1 MSAHGTYRA
10 QGLVLR
16 RTKLGETDLIVTLL
30 CEGLDRQVR
39 AVAKGARRPGSR
51 LAGVVDLG
59 NEGAFLLSRGR
70 SLDVVSEGRLLV
82 SRAGLA
88 ADPERSACAAAVL
101 DVAAGL
107 TDEGDPDARLYPMAR
122 AALDALAEAA
132 PGRLAAVVAAF
143 ALKAACAQGFRPEL
157 GRCVRCGEPVGL
169 EEAAAQGAPAPGA
182 PAPRPAVPGIAAADA
197 AAQGAPAPGAAVPSP
212 GAPPPAAPPPAA
224 PPSSVPPPAVPPTP
238 AALSPTV
245 PFDFLEG
252 GTVCRACAD
261 AGSARPV
268 DARVLLWARALI
280 GARFADILAW
290 EPAPGEGRLWHD
302 VLAFSAAWLE
312 HYPGIRPRALAFLL
326 SGALW

>member
-182 PAPRPAVPGIAAADA
+182 PAPGAPAPRPAVPGIAAADA
-197 AAQGAPAPGAAVPSP
+197 AAQGAPAPGAAVP
-212 GAPPPAAPPPAA
+212 PPAA
-224 PPSSVPPPAVPPTP
+224 PPTP

-245 PFDFLEG
+245 SFDFLEG

-290 EPAPGEGRLWHD
+290 EPALGEGRLWHD